1 MGDSGSGAE
10 RGRAQLLIIGS
21 GGFGREAARA
31 ALDGG
36 FDGEVLGFI
45 DDNPALVGVSFGGLP
60 VIGPLAAVGDFPEA
74 GVVVATGRPDNYTS
88 RHAIVRRLSLPP
100 ERFAR
105 IVHPQAMLAGDTV
118 VGPGSVVLA
127 GVVAT
132 AGVRIGA
139 HVAVMPQVVL
149 THESSVAEF
158 TTLAS
163 SVALAGGVSVGPGA
177 YLGAGTTVRE
187 GRSVGALAM
196 TGMASL
202 VLADVPPRR
211 LWFGSPAVDR
221 GASPA
226 AAYAASEGREYD
238 AEC

>member
-1 MGDSGSGAE
+1 MGDSPSWTDRKHAH
-10 RGRAQLLIIGS
+10 LLIIGS

-31 ALDGG
+31 ARDGG
-36 FDGEVLGFI
+36 FDGELLGFL
-45 DDNPALVGVSFGGLP
+45 DDNPALAGRSVGGIP
-60 VIGPLAAVGDFPEA
+60 VIGPLAAVSDFPEA

-88 RHAIVRRLSLPP
+88 RHAIVQRLRLPP
-100 ERFAR
+100 ERYAR
-105 IVHPQAMLAGDTV
+105 IVHPQAGLAADTE

-127 GVVAT
+127 GAVAT
-132 AGVRIGA
+132 TGVSIGA

-149 THESSVAEF
+149 THECSVADF
-158 TTLAS
+158 ATLAS
-163 SVALAGGVSVGPGA
+163 AAGLAGGVSVGPGA

-187 GRSVGALAM
+187 GRRIGALAM

-202 VLADVPPRR
+202 VLADVPARR

-226 AAYAASEGREYD
+226 AAYGGIRG
-238 AEC
+238 